1 MDRSYRSAE
10 EEGEENEEEGE
21 AESDDDMMRLRI
33 EIGSNRRINCRNDKE
48 SEESASE
55 EFSQD
60 FR

>member
-55 EFSQD
+55 
-60 FR
+60 